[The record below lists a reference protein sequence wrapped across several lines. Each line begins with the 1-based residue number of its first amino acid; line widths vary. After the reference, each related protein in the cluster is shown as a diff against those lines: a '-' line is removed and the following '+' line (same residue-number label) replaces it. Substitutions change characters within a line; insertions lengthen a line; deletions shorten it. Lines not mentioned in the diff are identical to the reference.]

1 MMMLMTWH
9 VELALDDVVLEV
21 AQLLQLADQIF
32 PLLLAHAH
40 LAPSSSSSSQIG
52 LGRAGGET
60 AAVTQARVVGFVAV
74 EDGRALVAAVELMM
88 MLPAWHRSAS
98 GNEEVTIRLMF
109 KL

>member
-40 LAPSSSSSSQIG
+40 LAPSSSSQIG

-60 AAVTQARVVGFVAV
+60 AAVTQTRVVGFVAV

-98 GNEEVTIRLMF
+98 RNEEVTIRLMF